1 MSFGAIDL
9 LLINIDSNVS
19 GTIDD
24 EGIISFGGNGDELNY
39 SVVDDIAKRALA
51 TGARVLAVRSADLP
65 QCAVLKEI
73 LRYPL

>member
-9 LLINIDSNVS
+9 LLINISSNVS

-65 QCAVLKEI
+65 QGAVLKEI